1 MDNPALG
8 IDSGFGNNQWAGQA
22 SIHSHPTRFHQP
34 TLIRPQGRGVHPN
47 FNQPRYKVSTL
58 TRSVNMNEEE
68 KFEARMIDLAGSGDN
83 PETVIF
89 GMLNAIRMYFEST
102 DVDDIYE
109 IMLDYIRDW
118 ADRDG
123 YNKTTINVGK
133 FVKKIDSGEEFEYEE
148 ID

>member
-1 MDNPALG
+1 ML
-8 IDSGFGNNQWAGQA
+8 GFGNNQWAGQA
-22 SIHSHPTRFHQP
+22 LIHSHPARFHQP
-34 TLIRPQGRGVHPN
+34 TLIRPQGRGVYPN
-47 FNQPRYKVSTL
+47 FNQSTSI
-58 TRSVNMNEEE
+58 RSNMNEEE
-68 KFEARMIDLAGSGDN
+68 KFEARMIDLAESGDN

>member
-1 MDNPALG
+1 M
-8 IDSGFGNNQWAGQA
+8 GFGNNQWAGQA
-22 SIHSHPTRFHQP
+22 SIHSHPARFHQP
-34 TLIRPQGRGVHPN
+34 TLIRPQGRGVYPN
-47 FNQPRYKVSTL
+47 FNQSTSI
-58 TRSVNMNEEE
+58 RSNMNEEE
-68 KFEARMIDLAGSGDN
+68 KFEARMIDLAESGDN

-89 GMLNAIRMYFEST
+89 GMLNAIRMYFESI

-133 FVKKIDSGEEFEYEE
+133 FVKKIDSREEFEYEE

>member
-1 MDNPALG
+1 
-8 IDSGFGNNQWAGQA
+8 
-22 SIHSHPTRFHQP
+22 
-34 TLIRPQGRGVHPN
+34 
-47 FNQPRYKVSTL
+47 
-58 TRSVNMNEEE
+58 MNEEE
-68 KFEARMIDLAGSGDN
+68 KFEARMIDLAGSDYN

>member
-1 MDNPALG
+1 
-8 IDSGFGNNQWAGQA
+8 
-22 SIHSHPTRFHQP
+22 
-34 TLIRPQGRGVHPN
+34 
-47 FNQPRYKVSTL
+47 
-58 TRSVNMNEEE
+58 MNAEE
-68 KFEARMIDLAGSGDN
+68 KFEARMIDLAESSDN

-102 DVDDIYE
+102 DLDDIYD

-123 YNKTTINVGK
+123 YNKTIINIGR
-133 FVKKIDSGEEFEYEE
+133 FVQKIDKGEEFEYEE

>member
-1 MDNPALG
+1 
-8 IDSGFGNNQWAGQA
+8 
-22 SIHSHPTRFHQP
+22 
-34 TLIRPQGRGVHPN
+34 
-47 FNQPRYKVSTL
+47 
-58 TRSVNMNEEE
+58 MNEEE
-68 KFEARMIDLAGSGDN
+68 KFESRMIDLAESGDN

>member
-1 MDNPALG
+1 
-8 IDSGFGNNQWAGQA
+8 
-22 SIHSHPTRFHQP
+22 
-34 TLIRPQGRGVHPN
+34 
-47 FNQPRYKVSTL
+47 
-58 TRSVNMNEEE
+58 MNEEE
-68 KFEARMIDLAGSGDN
+68 KFEARMIDLVESGDN

-102 DVDDIYE
+102 EVDDIYD

-123 YNKTTINVGK
+123 YNKTTINIGR
-133 FVKKIDSGEEFEYEE
+133 FVQKIDKGDGFECEE

>member
-1 MDNPALG
+1 
-8 IDSGFGNNQWAGQA
+8 
-22 SIHSHPTRFHQP
+22 
-34 TLIRPQGRGVHPN
+34 
-47 FNQPRYKVSTL
+47 
-58 TRSVNMNEEE
+58 MNEE
-68 KFEARMIDLAGSGDN
+68 KFEARMIDLAESGDN
-83 PETVIF
+83 PETVIL